1 MPFIRRRYSDPP
13 LLEAVA
19 EFRFEPG
26 SPWDQTVPGLVY
38 ERVRETFPEK
48 QQVVVVD
55 ASLTPGEGVV
65 VEQRVAH
72 IERLQLRRA
81 DQAALLQ
88 VSPHYLSVSRLP
100 PYEAW
105 EEYLPLIDQ
114 GLRAYREVAEPAGIQ
129 RIGLRYINRLRIPGN
144 KIELAEYFD
153 FFPHIGDDLPTTHG
167 SFICGVHF
175 PFEDGRDLARVQLA
189 DQPSDNGES
198 IFLLDIDYFLNEA
211 GRVDFEEALGWL
223 ERAHEHLEEVF
234 EGCLRPALRDTFG
247 EATEVGG

>member
-1 MPFIRRRYSDPP
+1 

-19 EFRFEPG
+19 EFRFKPD
-26 SPWDQTVPGLVY
+26 SPWDQTVPGLIY

-48 QQVVVVD
+48 KQVAFVD
-55 ASLTPGEGVV
+55 AALTPREEGG

-88 VSPHYLSVSRLP
+88 VSPHFLSVSRLP

-114 GLRAYREVAEPAGIQ
+114 GLRAYREVAGPAGIE
-129 RIGLRYINRLRIPGN
+129 RIGLRYINRLRVPAAG
-144 KIELAEYFD
+144 IEMADYFD
-153 FFPHIGDDLPTTHG
+153 FFPHVGDNLPTMHG
-167 SFICGVHF
+167 SFICGVYF
-175 PFEDGRDLARVQLA
+175 PFENGRDLARVQLT
-189 DQPSDNGES
+189 DQPSASGKS
-198 IFLLDIDYFLNEA
+198 VFLLDIDYFLNEA
-211 GRVDFEEALGWL
+211 GSVDFEEALGWL
-223 ERAHEHLEEVF
+223 KTAHDHLEEVF
-234 EGCLRPALRDTFG
+234 EGCLKPALRDTFG